1 MDLSVN
7 PEDLKEEWVLV
18 KYEGEGF
25 LGKVMYVKYK
35 KSKFLAFK

>member
-1 MDLSVN
+1 MDLQVN

-25 LGKVMYVKYK
+25 LGMYVKYK
-35 KSKFLAFK
+35 ESKFLTFK